1 MFTFSYLISQATVD
15 GIQIVRDRTWSKI
28 VQFIQQGQGTIFF
41 HLLLAIYS
49 YFTSIFFSFGWGGRS
64 NCKLGRFI
72 YQYCTIKH
80 VKHNNLD
87 EILNQTRN
95 VLLPSSAIY
104 LQHFTCDKSWIM
116 NCQYNSDYAGVCVS
130 KLFSSRAQ
138 RNTWKNHKIRCW
150 MALNLQ
156 NTKSSRIHGKEKV
169 AVKKVIA
176 IQWNIQP
183 YTGTPLNYNF
193 K

>member
-49 YFTSIFFSFGWGGRS
+49 YFTSIFSVLVGGEEVIGSWGGLFTSTAQS
-64 NCKLGRFI
+64 NTSSITILTKFWIKLEMCC
-72 YQYCTIKH
+72 Y
-80 VKHNNLD
+80 
-87 EILNQTRN
+87 
-95 VLLPSSAIY
+95 PSSAIY
-104 LQHFTCDKSWIM
+104 LQNFTCDKSWIM